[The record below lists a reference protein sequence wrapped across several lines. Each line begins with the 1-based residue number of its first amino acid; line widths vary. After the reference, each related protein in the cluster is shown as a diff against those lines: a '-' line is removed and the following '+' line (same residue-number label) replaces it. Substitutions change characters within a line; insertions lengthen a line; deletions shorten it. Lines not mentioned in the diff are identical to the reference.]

1 MIREVFA
8 LELKTSRPDD
18 SHSSSENGEN
28 DLSIKNPTK
37 NIKSTSNNRI
47 KKKKNHVLR
56 NLLIFFT
63 LLLICI
69 ALGVWYYYPSTTSS
83 KSETPKVILNETP
96 LSGLDYKFE
105 GTSLLLSYSFV
116 KENLDSSLYW
126 EPETEKIVVTTAD
139 KVIEMNT
146 DQLTAFVNS
155 KPVTIDV
162 PVRLY
167 DMKPFVP
174 LDFLASIYGI
184 RIEKLESG
192 ITIVED
198 LKKPILSM
206 IVKESS
212 ILEGFA
218 FLQNVSF
225 LNETPF
231 MRESPSFRSPR
242 IKELIP
248 GDIVIVVSEVNNWY
262 KVRSS
267 DGFLGFIKKAQTVL
281 KEIIPIRQEEI
292 KSKTPWSPIG
302 GKINLT
308 WDYMSKPINDM
319 GKYVTIPGLNVISP
333 TWFSLEDSEG
343 TIKNSGSVPYMAWAK
358 KEELQVWPLFS
369 NNSDPKIT
377 TPVLRSFDLRKKI
390 IQQLLVFSETY
401 DFEGINIDF
410 ENVEY
415 ADKDFLTQFIREL
428 TPYMHEQDLTVSIDV
443 TIRSTNP
450 SMSMVFDR
458 PALAKIVDYMAVM
471 TYDEHWSTSPES
483 GSVASLPWVRDGLAR
498 MLEQVPKEKLLL
510 GVPFYT
516 RVWEETKQADGT
528 IKVTSKA
535 LSMPSIITMIE
546 EKNMLLSLDPTTGQ
560 NFGTYI
566 EGDKTFKVW
575 IEDEYSMRQRISLIK
590 EYGLAGVASWRKGY
604 EEPVIWYAIK
614 DELSKMP

>member
-1 MIREVFA
+1 MD
-8 LELKTSRPDD
+8 LKITRPDD
-18 SHSSSENGEN
+18 SRSATESGEN
-28 DLSIKNPTK
+28 DSSIKNPTK
-37 NIKSTSNNRI
+37 SIKTTSDKRN
-47 KKKKNHVLR
+47 KKKKSHTLR
-56 NLLIFFT
+56 NLFIFFA

-69 ALGVWYYYPSTTSS
+69 ASGVWYYYPSTVSS
-83 KSETPKVILNETP
+83 KQETPKVILNETP
-96 LSGLDYKFE
+96 ISGPDYKFE

-126 EPETEKIVVTTAD
+126 EPETNKIVVTTAD

-155 KPVTIDV
+155 KPVTIDI

-167 DMKPFVP
+167 DSKPFVP
-174 LDFLASIYGI
+174 LDFLSSIYGI
-184 RIEKLESG
+184 KIEKLESG
-192 ITIVED
+192 ITIIDD
-198 LKKPILSM
+198 LKKPVLSM

-212 ILEGFA
+212 ILDGVA

-225 LNETPF
+225 LDETPF

-242 IKELIP
+242 IKELKP
-248 GDIVIVVSEVNNWY
+248 GDIVIVVGEESNWY

-267 DGFLGFIKKAQTVL
+267 NGFLGFIKKAQAVL

-292 KSKTPWSPIG
+292 KSKTPWSPLG

-319 GKYVTIPGLNVISP
+319 GKYVKIPGLNVISP

-343 TIKNSGSVPYMAWAK
+343 TIKNSGSIPYMTWAK
-358 KEELQVWPLFS
+358 KEGLQIWPLFS
-369 NNSDPKIT
+369 NNFDPKIT
-377 TPVLRSFDLRKKI
+377 TPVLRSFDLRKKV
-390 IQQLLVFSETY
+390 IQQLLIFAETY

-483 GSVASLPWVRDGLAR
+483 GSVASLPWVKDGLTR
-498 MLEQVPKEKLLL
+498 ILEQIPKEKLLL

-535 LSMPSIITMIE
+535 LSMSSVVTLLK
-546 EKNMLLSLDPTTGQ
+546 EKNVQPSLDSTTGQ
-560 NFGTYI
+560 NFGTYT
-566 EGDKTFKVW
+566 EGNKTFKVW
-575 IEDEYSMRQRISLIK
+575 IEDEYSMRQRISLVK
-590 EYGLAGVASWRKGY
+590 EYGLAGVASWRKGF
-604 EEPVIWYAIK
+604 EEPAIWDVIK